1 MVKESA
7 RKCSHCGHN
16 GHNSRTCNLIGHGVN
31 NNNKGVCLKLFGV
44 NIMERQKDSIKK
56 SYSMGNLQAAG
67 NGDQNNNI
75 NVGDDDAGYLSDG
88 LIHNKKRKA
97 AHERKKGRPWT
108 EEEHRVFLAG
118 LKKLGKGDWRGI
130 ARNFVTTRTPTQV
143 ASHAQKYFLRQA
155 TNDKRKRRTSLFDM
169 HFKELSEQCAHQDS
183 SLSPTAKTAE
193 ASSSSS
199 SSPGSTSKVLPQIT
213 TTTNSPQ
220 ANIPSQV
227 LNRFSHLCLDSPPA
241 VARMPASSYS
251 VPTYG
256 PVIPYMQVGMPAT
269 VPYTP
274 AMHYG
279 SPTFHYMLK
288 TQGGNFATCQPVISH
303 PSGIP
308 SSPRSV
314 PSSPLMGVHRTNS
327 SITKKDALELKI
339 GQPQPSQGA
348 NLSSSS
354 SGAIRVT

>member
-16 GHNSRTCNLIGHGVN
+16 GHNSRTCNHIGHLTP

-44 NIMERQKDSIKK
+44 NIMERQDDSMKK
-56 SYSMGNLQAAG
+56 SFSMGNLQSAG

-75 NVGDDDAGYLSDG
+75 NVGADDAGYLSDG

-155 TNDKRKRRTSLFDM
+155 TNDKRKRRTSLFDL

-183 SLSPTAKTAE
+183 PLSPTAKTAE

-199 SSPGSTSKVLPQIT
+199 SSPGSSSKVLPQIT
-213 TTTNSPQ
+213 TTTNSQQ
-220 ANIPSQV
+220 ASMPGQV
-227 LNRFSHLCLDSPPA
+227 LNRFPHLCLDSPPP
-241 VARMPASSYS
+241 VAQMPAASCS
-251 VPTYG
+251 VPNYA
-256 PVIPYMQVGMPAT
+256 PVIPYMVGMPGT
-269 VPYTP
+269 VPYTA

-279 SPTFHYMLK
+279 SPTFHYILK
-288 TQGGNFATCQPVISH
+288 TQGGSFATCPPVISH

-308 SSPRSV
+308 SSPKSL
-314 PSSPLMGVHRTNS
+314 PSSPSMGVHRRNS
-327 SITKKDALELKI
+327 SISKKDALELKI

>member
-16 GHNSRTCNLIGHGVN
+16 GHNSRTCNHIGHGVN

-44 NIMERQKDSIKK
+44 NIMERQDDSMKK
-56 SYSMGNLQAAG
+56 SFSMGNLQSAG

-75 NVGDDDAGYLSDG
+75 NVGADDAGYLSDG

-155 TNDKRKRRTSLFDM
+155 TNDKRKRRTSLFDL

-183 SLSPTAKTAE
+183 PLSPTAKTAE

-199 SSPGSTSKVLPQIT
+199 SPGSSSKVLQIT
-213 TTTNSPQ
+213 TTTNSQQ
-220 ANIPSQV
+220 ASMPGQV
-227 LNRFSHLCLDSPPA
+227 LNRFPHLCLDSPPP
-241 VARMPASSYS
+241 VAQMPAASCS
-251 VPTYG
+251 VPNYA
-256 PVIPYMQVGMPAT
+256 PVIPYMVGMPGT
-269 VPYTP
+269 VPYTA

-288 TQGGNFATCQPVISH
+288 TQGGSFATCPPVISH

-308 SSPRSV
+308 SSPKSL
-314 PSSPLMGVHRTNS
+314 PSSPSMEVHRRNL
-327 SITKKDALELKI
+327 SISKKDALELKI